1 MFKNIFKSVF
11 IVCSIF
17 VFSTVGFAQEK
28 TQITVLRFLYD
39 CTAEYKDVI
48 DIKKAVGECGVITV
62 LTNAF
67 NATNKQ
73 NIVVNTKIV
82 EWAAYYDNLKALIAT
97 KALPAI
103 AIMHGSAMGDF
114 IAYNSLEPM
123 DDDLKAIGINSS
135 EYSDYGKSV
144 TKFNG
149 KIYGLPIGI
158 HSWMWHV
165 NTKALIKAGLT
176 NPDGTAR
183 IPKSAEEL
191 LTQARQY
198 KKVTGKPYF
207 SWSPNNEL
215 SNFISLMT
223 LVAQQ
228 KGSLF
233 PGDASKLDMHSPEV
247 RKALELMKTLSDEGL
262 MGANQEYEEAHA
274 QFLKGETAVRP
285 WGTWSLEGFL
295 VESGKKDVP
304 LSNAYLAIPFPK
316 LYATNAVWA
325 DGHVWV
331 MPKGGTKD
339 EKSRKAA
346 MAYLK
351 YLRDHNFDWV
361 RSGLLPDSLA
371 PGQLE
376 EIRKLPMR
384 DKLMEANRY
393 AVGLPSKLMGQRSIQ
408 SVIGGELVNML
419 SNKKSIE
426 AVQRDAESRV
436 NAMLAKPR

>member
-1 MFKNIFKSVF
+1 MFKNIFRSIFFVCAVF
-11 IVCSIF
+11 I
-17 VFSTVGFAQEK
+17 FSSVGFAQEK
-28 TQITVLRFLYD
+28 TQITVLRFLSD

-48 DIKKAVGECGVITV
+48 DIKKAVGECGVVTV

-82 EWAAYYDNLKALIAT
+82 EWVAYYHNLKAQIAT
-97 KALPAI
+97 KAPPAI

-114 IAYNSLEPM
+114 IAYNLLEPM

-149 KIYGLPIGI
+149 KIYGLPIDI
-158 HSWMWHV
+158 HSWIWHV

-191 LTQARQY
+191 LAQARHY
-198 KKVTGKPYF
+198 KKATGKPYF
-207 SWSPNNEL
+207 SWSPNNEVG
-215 SNFISLMT
+215 NFRYLMT

-247 RKALELMKTLSDEGL
+247 RKALELMKALSDEGL

-274 QFLKGETAVRP
+274 QFLRGETAVRV
-285 WGTWSLEGFL
+285 WGTWSLEDFL
-295 VESGKKDVP
+295 AESGKKDVP

-325 DGHVWV
+325 DSHAWV

-351 YLRDHNFDWV
+351 YLRDHNYDWG

-376 EIRKLPMR
+376 ELRKLPMR
-384 DKLMEANRY
+384 EKLMEANRY
-393 AVGLPSKLMGQRSIQ
+393 AVSLPSKLMGQHSIQ
-408 SVIGGELVNML
+408 SVIGDELVNLL

-436 NAMLAKPR
+436 NRMLAKPR

>member
-1 MFKNIFKSVF
+1 MNQIKFRALFLLCLI
-11 IVCSIF
+11 ILGT
-17 VFSTVGFAQEK
+17 STGFAQEK
-28 TQITVLRFLYD
+28 TQITLMRFLGNCD
-39 CTAEYKDVI
+39 AEYKNVI
-48 DIKKAVGECGVITV
+48 DIKKANGVCGAITV

-82 EWAAYYDNLKALIAT
+82 EWIAYYSSLKAQIAT
-97 KALPAI
+97 KAPPAI

-114 IAYNSLEPM
+114 IAYNLLEPM
-123 DDDLKAIGINSS
+123 HDDLKAIGINNSD
-135 EYSDYGKSV
+135 YSDYGKLV

-149 KIYGLPIGI
+149 KIYGLPIDI
-158 HSWMWHV
+158 HSWIWHV

-191 LTQARQY
+191 LAQARHY
-198 KKVTGKPYF
+198 KKATGKPYF
-207 SWSPNNEL
+207 SWSPNNEVG
-215 SNFISLMT
+215 NFRYLMT

-247 RKALELMKTLSDEGL
+247 RKALELMKALSDEGL

-274 QFLKGETAVRP
+274 QFLRGETAVRV
-285 WGTWSLEGFL
+285 WGTWSLEDFL
-295 VESGKKDVP
+295 AESAKKDVP

-316 LYATNAVWA
+316 LYATNAAWA
-325 DGHVWV
+325 DSHVWV

-346 MAYLK
+346 MTYLK
-351 YLRDHNFDWV
+351 YLRDHSYDWG

-376 EIRKLPMR
+376 ELHKLPMR
-384 DKLMEANRY
+384 DKLVEVTRN
-393 AVGLPSKLMGQRSIQ
+393 AVSLPSKLMGQHSIQ
-408 SVIGGELVNML
+408 SVIGDELVSLL

-436 NAMLAKPR
+436 NRMLAKPR